1 LIHGFGVRGT
11 QHSTT
16 AAGEVPHYAEARL
29 EVPVVLLIDLVDVG
43 PHAEKRGRARVEDHE
58 LVISLC
64 RRDVPLVAQAEFERE
79 PVANSDAIL
88 KEQADR
94 ALVTSFL
101 NRGDVAQQLQSL
113 GLSSKAAQ
121 DRVASLT
128 DQEVQQLAG
137 KIQSLPAG
145 ASDGADIAVAILIIA
160 AIAVVVWYL
169 WKRM

>member
-1 LIHGFGVRGT
+1 MKSVW
-11 QHSTT
+11 
-16 AAGEVPHYAEARL
+16 ARL
-29 EVPVVLLIDLVDVG
+29 F
-43 PHAEKRGRARVEDHE
+43 
-58 LVISLC
+58 C
-64 RRDVPLVAQAEFERE
+64 RLLVALMIWTPYQFATAGMIGTEQ
-79 PVANSDAIL
+79 VVTASSA
-88 KEQADR
+88 QADR

-145 ASDGADIAVAILIIA
+145 ADGADVAIGILVIA
-160 AIAVVVWYL
+160 AIVVLVWYL